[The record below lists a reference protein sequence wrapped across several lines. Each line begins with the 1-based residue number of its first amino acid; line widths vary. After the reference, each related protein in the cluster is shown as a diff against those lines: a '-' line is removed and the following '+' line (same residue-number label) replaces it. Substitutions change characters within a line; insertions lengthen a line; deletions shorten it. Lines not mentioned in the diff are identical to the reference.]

1 MLIRTLVEYYYT
13 KITAVCACR
22 LTHTFSSVHTHQHAR
37 SRTHRRH
44 TRMLI
49 SRVTIP
55 RAHTNKHTCTQ
66 LTITPMHNDQ
76 HAHIFVSIH
85 AHIPSAHITQSH
97 RPRDA
102 HAQTHTHA
110 RARPGTS
117 EHAHAQELTVID
129 HVLRTFI
136 GHVMFPHARIAN
148 SQWSHDAHKNTR
160 THSHSSVTLCTRTH
174 ASLTPIRAHTQAN
187 AQEHELSQSS
197 VIRCTQVHAHALPR
211 ACALNGPEA
220 YFYYY

>member
-1 MLIRTLVEYYYT
+1 MRTH
-13 KITAVCACR
+13 KHK
-22 LTHTFSSVHTHQHAR
+22 HTPEQVRAR

-66 LTITPMHNDQ
+66 LTITPMHNNL

-129 HVLRTFI
+129 HVMRTSTR
-136 GHVMFPHARIAN
+136 ARIAH
-148 SQWSHDAHKNTR
+148 SQ
-160 THSHSSVTLCTRTH
+160 
-174 ASLTPIRAHTQAN
+174 
-187 AQEHELSQSS
+187 
-197 VIRCTQVHAHALPR
+197 
-211 ACALNGPEA
+211 
-220 YFYYY
+220 

>member
-1 MLIRTLVEYYYT
+1 MLIRTLVGYYYN

-66 LTITPMHNDQ
+66 LTITPMHNNE

-97 RPRDA
+97 RSRNA

-117 EHAHAQELTVID
+117 EHAPAQELTVID
-129 HVLRTFI
+129 PVLRTFR
-136 GHVMFPHARIAN
+136 GHVMHPHARIAN
-148 SQWSHDAHKNTR
+148 SQSSHDAHQPTTAPRSRDAHKLTHTR
-160 THSHSSVTLCTRTH
+160 ARISHSQSMVT
-174 ASLTPIRAHTQAN
+174 
-187 AQEHELSQSS
+187 
-197 VIRCTQVHAHALPR
+197 
-211 ACALNGPEA
+211 
-220 YFYYY
+220 